1 MSLEIQHGK
10 NRTIHKAVIAPL
22 CHEIELIA
30 DKRFLGATR
39 YGELDTA
46 RYTHGT
52 PQHEPVFPFEGA
64 YAEYATIEGRVDAAA
79 AEQFLD
85 SLFSNDQHPLRPI
98 WEAYQDIAPQFA
110 VSEQKVRGFNRPL
123 DPIQALRRITTYLGE
138 HTILSFVMPTAFYY
152 RHTQNLSGT
161 RLTEKLLSKSEQLAW
176 ASTLSR
182 NVREISSSGS
192 GAGETLFPGPGVA
205 EGTTEACPFVSS
217 KRSLFY
223 DDIWSPGLWNR
234 PYLRHGPREFPGYC
248 PLSSSSELDPRTRS
262 HVNIVTRMLRKR
274 GVPNIVNREKGV
286 ASGSELHLI
295 RSITLLGQTVFKTL

>member
-1 MSLEIQHGK
+1 MDVASLESRFMDGRALYQPPQLAENAARRLYRAPDRTATVVGQLALDYDHYVTAAHLDPMSLEIQHGK

-85 SLFSNDQHPLRPI
+85 SLFSNDRHPLRPI

-161 RLTEKLLSKSEQLAW
+161 RLTE
-176 ASTLSR
+176 
-182 NVREISSSGS
+182 
-192 GAGETLFPGPGVA
+192 
-205 EGTTEACPFVSS
+205 
-217 KRSLFY
+217 
-223 DDIWSPGLWNR
+223 
-234 PYLRHGPREFPGYC
+234 
-248 PLSSSSELDPRTRS
+248 
-262 HVNIVTRMLRKR
+262 
-274 GVPNIVNREKGV
+274 
-286 ASGSELHLI
+286 
-295 RSITLLGQTVFKTL
+295 